1 LPSPGYQGCS
11 AGDYARKHAP
21 WVDFPSLPASIG
33 QPFSRFPASFA
44 ALPTMAFVV
53 PNLCNDMHSCSVATG
68 DRWARQ
74 HLAPYVAWARGNYS
88 LLVVTFDE
96 DDGTKANRIPTF
108 LVGPMVRS
116 GAYPQAID
124 HYDVLRTF
132 EEMYGLAPL
141 GEAGRA
147 RPLACWSSAPS

>member
-1 LPSPGYQGCS
+1 
-11 AGDYARKHAP
+11 
-21 WVDFPSLPASIG
+21 
-33 QPFSRFPASFA
+33 
-44 ALPTMAFVV
+44 MAFVV

-68 DRWARQ
+68 DRWARR
-74 HLAPYVAWARGNYS
+74 HLAPYVAWARGNNS

-108 LVGPMVRS
+108 LVGPMVRP
-116 GAYPQAID
+116 GAYPQVID
-124 HYDVLRTF
+124 HYNVLRTF

-147 RPLACWSSAPS
+147 RPLACWPAAPS